1 MIRMMKAMG
10 QDVPSTKKT
19 LMINPDNILVQ
30 KYISL
35 FEIEPQSEKISLF
48 VSYLYEQ
55 ALLLE

>member
-35 FEIEPQSEKISLF
+35 FETQPESEKVSLF